1 MRLKGFKNTFMY
13 TVPTQNLSV
22 SLSRIEGENAPCIA
36 GPFFCLFVDSSIL
49 DKDSAQIE

>member
-22 SLSRIEGENAPCIA
+22 SLRGIEGKNAPGIA
-36 GPFFCLFVDSSIL
+36 GPFFCLFVDSGIF
-49 DKDSAQIE
+49 DKDTAQIE